1 MSLETKGAKGEGE
14 EKEKVWFTQVE
25 KREGEENDSKL
36 VYRMKPKNLIIK

>member
-1 MSLETKGAKGEGE
+1 MSLETKGAEGEGE
-14 EKEKVWFTQVE
+14 EKKVWFSQVE